1 MCFNVFHQK
10 TDDLQNCVKTFLEKH
25 EIKIYYTIKKT
36 KQN

>member
-10 TDDLQNCVKTFLEKH
+10 IDDLQNFFLEKH